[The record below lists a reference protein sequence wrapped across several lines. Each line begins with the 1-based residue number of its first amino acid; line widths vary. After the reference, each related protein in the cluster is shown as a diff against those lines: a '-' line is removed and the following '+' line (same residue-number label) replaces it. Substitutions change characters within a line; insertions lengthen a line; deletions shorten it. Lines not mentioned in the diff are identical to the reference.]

1 MPWQQGISETE
12 SERQHGVSPRSGR
25 GGPCK
30 MCLSQAE
37 ATVTTARGMD
47 RQIVKLLKG
56 VQHHG
61 KREQQAM
68 ESINTPDTVFVLE
81 QLIAS

>member
-1 MPWQQGISETE
+1 MPSQQGMSETE
-12 SERQHGVSPRSGR
+12 SERQYGVSPRNGR

-47 RQIVKLLKG
+47 RHIVKLLKG
-56 VQHHG
+56 VQHNG
-61 KREQQAM
+61 KREHQAL
-68 ESINTPDTVFVLE
+68 ESINTHDTVFVLE
-81 QLIAS
+81 QLKAS